1 MTAMA
6 GGDGKSI
13 DQPLFGSVQRADIL
27 QLIFFGEGRLIFLLS
42 VCYRHAVS
50 TLECWFWYSVSLR
63 RHLRLVT
70 IDIEPRY
77 RWIVCRQVA
86 RHWAILTDNSKLL
99 DAAPSL
105 RQLCCIVGKTTRQ
118 QRAVL
123 HVVPKIGDSSARTR
137 RNLFIISLTLI
148 VFSRQ

>member
-86 RHWAILTDNSKLL
+86 RHWVILTDNNNLL
-99 DAAPSL
+99 DAAPSQ

-118 QRAVL
+118 QRAL
-123 HVVPKIGDSSARTR
+123 CSTSSQRLVTAAREREETYSSFR
-137 RNLFIISLTLI
+137 
-148 VFSRQ
+148 